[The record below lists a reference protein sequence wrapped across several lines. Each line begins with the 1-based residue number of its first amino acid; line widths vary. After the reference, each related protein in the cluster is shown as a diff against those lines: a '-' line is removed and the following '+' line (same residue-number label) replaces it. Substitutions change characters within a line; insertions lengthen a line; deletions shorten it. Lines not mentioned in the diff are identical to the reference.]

1 MSLLPLNSQSILTAV
16 DFDPFSGGE
25 LLLTAPATESQ
36 KEIWAS
42 VQMGDSA
49 NCAYNESQSLRLK
62 GNLDVEAFQSAV
74 QQLVQRHEA
83 LRTTFS
89 TDGNTLCIVASLRI
103 EIPIID
109 LAGLKPQE
117 QETKIASIL
126 QQEVEQPFDLEHGP
140 LFRAKIV
147 KLHPQEHLAIMTAH
161 HIICD
166 GWSWAVLMPDVG
178 KLYSGLQQGIVPELE
193 EPDHFSE
200 YAILQE
206 EEAQSLEAIAIEQ
219 YWLDQFSDSVPV
231 LDFPSDRPRPLFRTF
246 NAAREDWHLNPELVA
261 NLKQLGTKL
270 GCSFMTTIL
279 SGFEVWL
286 HRLTGQDDLVVG
298 ISAAGQAA
306 LGQYNL
312 VGHCV
317 NLLPLRSRINGEKSF
332 SDYLQTRRSAVLDA
346 YDHQQ
351 FTFGSLIKKL
361 VFPRD
366 SSRIPLV
373 PITFNIDQGL
383 DGDSLPFAGL
393 EVEFFSNPRAFE
405 NFELFINATE
415 LRGQL
420 TLECQYNTNLF
431 DADTIRRRMAEFETL
446 LAGIVANPNQI
457 IAKLPILP
465 TTEQQLLAAWNNTQT
480 AYPEDKSIHQ
490 LFETQVERTP
500 DAIAVVFQNQQ
511 LTYLEL
517 DWRANQLAHYLQTL
531 GVKPGVLV
539 GICLERSTEIAIAL
553 LGVLKAGGAYVPL
566 DPTYPK
572 ERLTFMLDDAQV
584 SVLLTKANLLNLLPD
599 NQVKVVC
606 LDTDGEKIVY
616 YPTHKPDYLAN
627 AENLAYVIYTSGS
640 TGTPKGVKVSHQN
653 VVNLLESMRE
663 QPGLT
668 QQDILLS
675 VTTLSFDIAVLEIFL
690 PLIVG
695 ATTLIVSRE
704 VATDGEKL
712 LKTLNHSRATIMQAT
727 PATWRLLLAAGW
739 QGSKQLKILC
749 GGEALPPT
757 LAKELVNRAH
767 SVWNMYGPTETTIW
781 STCYQIQ
788 ADGIPL
794 IGQPIAN
801 TEIYLLDAY
810 QQLVPVGIPG
820 ELYIGGAGVALG
832 YLNRPELTTERFIS
846 NPFSQEPHA
855 RLYRTGDLVRYRADG
870 NLEYLQRID
879 NQLKIRGFRIELGE
893 IETVMA
899 QHPAVKE
906 AVVVVREDIPDEKTL
921 VGYLVP
927 KIPSEVES
935 LAESASSTQHIQAW
949 NQRWDLLYESGLK
962 NASPESLQ
970 DQTLGDAAIIKQ
982 LSNQDN
988 FEEQVQEWLDQTVE
1002 RILDLQPSRVMEI
1015 GCGTGQILL
1024 EIASKCTYYFGT
1036 DYAASALQELDK
1048 QLRISEKELPEII
1061 LDHRAADNFQGIEAA
1076 SFDTVIIH
1084 SVVQYFPDI
1093 NYLLQVLK
1101 NAVEV
1106 VKPGGCIY
1114 VGDVQSYGLLEAYH
1128 TAAQLKNSSSS
1139 MSVDKLRSI
1148 AENRVRNED
1157 ELVVDPDFFYALKQ
1171 YIPAIGHV
1179 EIKLRR
1185 GHIWNE
1191 TTQFHYDV
1199 FLSIEPEATTA
1210 IKPTWH
1216 DWLDEN
1222 LTVADVQQILEKT
1235 QPDYYCIKKI
1245 PNARIHKEVQALAL
1259 LKGDSQLQTV
1269 ADVIT
1274 VLEKLPGG
1282 IDPENLWA
1290 LGKSLPYNVDL
1301 RWSNAAKDGYFEAV
1315 FTRISPKQA
1324 QTVVIDSQ
1332 AENQVRP
1339 QSWSAYA
1346 NSPMQ
1351 KQAANNQ
1358 LIPQLRE
1365 FLKEKLPNYMVPA
1378 TFMTLD
1384 AMPLTP
1390 NGKVDRKALPI
1401 PDFARP
1407 ELAQNYVA
1415 PRTLVEQQIA
1425 GIWAQVLNLENI
1437 GIHDNF
1443 FELGGH
1449 SVLAIQVTSRL
1460 RQTFQ
1465 VEIPLLNL
1473 FEVPTVADLAERVET
1488 LQWAAQNSQASQTE
1502 TMSDYEE
1509 GQL

>member
-1 MSLLPLNSQSILTAV
+1 MSLLPFNSQSVLTSV
-16 DFDPFSGGE
+16 DFDPFSDGE

-42 VQMGDSA
+42 VQMGDGA
-49 NCAYNESQSLRLK
+49 NCAYNQSQSLRLK
-62 GNLDVEAFQSAV
+62 GNLDVKALQSAM
-74 QQLVQRHEA
+74 QELVQRHEA

-109 LAGLKPQE
+109 LSRLESQE

-126 QQEVEQPFDLEHGP
+126 QQEVKQPFDLEHGP

-147 KLHPQEHLAIMTAH
+147 KLHLQEHLAILTAH

-166 GWSWAVLMPDVG
+166 GWSWTVLLPDVG

-193 EPDHFSE
+193 EPDRFSE
-200 YAILQE
+200 YATLQE
-206 EEAQSLEAIAIEQ
+206 EETQSSEAIATEK
-219 YWLDQFSDSVPV
+219 YWLDQFSDSLPV

-246 NAAREDWHLNPELVA
+246 NAAREDWHLNPELVV

-279 SGFEVWL
+279 SGLEVWL
-286 HRLTGQDDLVVG
+286 HRLTGQNDLVVG
-298 ISAAGQAA
+298 VFAAGQAA

-332 SDYLQTRRSAVLDA
+332 IDYLQTRRSAVLDA

-373 PITFNIDQGL
+373 PITFNIEQGL
-383 DGDSLPFAGL
+383 DGNSLPFAGL
-393 EVEFFSNPRAFE
+393 EVECFFNPREFE

-420 TLECQYNTNLF
+420 ILECQYNTNLF
-431 DADTIRRRMAEFETL
+431 DADTIRRRMAEFEAL

-480 AYPEDKSIHQ
+480 AYPQDKSIHQ

-517 DWRANQLAHYLQTL
+517 EERANQLAHYLQTL

-539 GICLERSTEIAIAL
+539 GIFLERSTEIAIAL
-553 LGVLKAGGAYVPL
+553 LAVLKGGGAYVPL

-572 ERLTFMLDDAQV
+572 ERLIFMLDDAQV
-584 SVLLTKANLLNLLPD
+584 SVLLTQANLLDLLP
-599 NQVKVVC
+599 NQVEVVC
-606 LDTDGEKIVY
+606 LDTDKEKITH
-616 YPTHKPDYLAN
+616 YPTHKPAYLAN
-627 AENLAYVIYTSGS
+627 TENLAYVIYTSGS

-653 VVNLLESMRE
+653 VVNLLGSMRE

-712 LKTLNHSRATIMQAT
+712 LKTLNHSGTTVMQAT

-781 STCYQIQ
+781 STCYQIK
-788 ADGIPL
+788 ADGMPL

-810 QQLVPVGIPG
+810 QQPVAVGVPG

-846 NPFSQEPHA
+846 NPFSQVPHT
-855 RLYRTGDLVRYRADG
+855 RLYRTGDLVRYRTDG

-879 NQLKIRGFRIELGE
+879 NQFKIRGFRIELGE
-893 IETVMA
+893 IEMVMA
-899 QHPAVKE
+899 QHPIVKE
-906 AVVVVREDIPDEKTL
+906 AVVVVREDIPDEKIL

-927 KIPSEVES
+927 KPPSEVES
-935 LAESASSTQHIQAW
+935 SAKSASSTQHTQAW
-949 NQRWDLLYESGLK
+949 NQRSDLLSES
-962 NASPESLQ
+962 ESLQ
-970 DQTLGDAAIIKQ
+970 NQTLSD
-982 LSNQDN
+982 
-988 FEEQVQEWLDQTVE
+988 
-1002 RILDLQPSRVMEI
+1002 
-1015 GCGTGQILL
+1015 
-1024 EIASKCTYYFGT
+1024 
-1036 DYAASALQELDK
+1036 
-1048 QLRISEKELPEII
+1048 
-1061 LDHRAADNFQGIEAA
+1061 
-1076 SFDTVIIH
+1076 
-1084 SVVQYFPDI
+1084 
-1093 NYLLQVLK
+1093 
-1101 NAVEV
+1101 
-1106 VKPGGCIY
+1106 
-1114 VGDVQSYGLLEAYH
+1114 
-1128 TAAQLKNSSSS
+1128 
-1139 MSVDKLRSI
+1139 
-1148 AENRVRNED
+1148 
-1157 ELVVDPDFFYALKQ
+1157 
-1171 YIPAIGHV
+1171 
-1179 EIKLRR
+1179 
-1185 GHIWNE
+1185 
-1191 TTQFHYDV
+1191 
-1199 FLSIEPEATTA
+1199 
-1210 IKPTWH
+1210 
-1216 DWLDEN
+1216 
-1222 LTVADVQQILEKT
+1222 
-1235 QPDYYCIKKI
+1235 
-1245 PNARIHKEVQALAL
+1245 
-1259 LKGDSQLQTV
+1259 
-1269 ADVIT
+1269 
-1274 VLEKLPGG
+1274 
-1282 IDPENLWA
+1282 
-1290 LGKSLPYNVDL
+1290 
-1301 RWSNAAKDGYFEAV
+1301 
-1315 FTRISPKQA
+1315 
-1324 QTVVIDSQ
+1324 
-1332 AENQVRP
+1332 
-1339 QSWSAYA
+1339 AYA
-1346 NSPMQ
+1346 NSPIQ
-1351 KQAANNQ
+1351 KQTGNNQ
-1358 LIPQLRE
+1358 LIPQLRQ
-1365 FLKEKLPNYMVPA
+1365 FLKEKLPNYMVPT
-1378 TFMTLD
+1378 TFVTLD

-1407 ELAQNYVA
+1407 ELTEGYVA
-1415 PRTLVEQQIA
+1415 PCTLVEQQIA
-1425 GIWAQVLNLENI
+1425 GIWAQVLNLKNI

-1473 FEVPTVADLAERVET
+1473 FEVSTVADLAERVET
-1488 LQWAAQNSQASQTE
+1488 LQWAAQNYQASPTE
-1502 TMSDYEE
+1502 MSGDYEE

>member
-1 MSLLPLNSQSILTAV
+1 MSLLPLNSQSVLTSV

-42 VQMGDSA
+42 VQMGDGA
-49 NCAYNESQSLRLK
+49 NCAYNQSQSLRLK
-62 GNLDVEAFQSAV
+62 GNLDVKALQSAM
-74 QQLVQRHEA
+74 QELVQRHEA

-109 LAGLKPQE
+109 LSGLESQE

-126 QQEVEQPFDLEHGP
+126 QQEVKQPFDLEHGP
-140 LFRAKIV
+140 LFRVKIV
-147 KLHPQEHLAIMTAH
+147 KLHLQEHLAILTAH

-166 GWSWAVLMPDVG
+166 GWSWTVLLPDVG

-193 EPDHFSE
+193 EPDRFSE
-200 YAILQE
+200 YATLQE
-206 EEAQSLEAIAIEQ
+206 EEIQSSEAIAIEK
-219 YWLDQFSDSVPV
+219 YWLDQFSDSLPV

-246 NAAREDWHLNPELVA
+246 NAAREDWHLNPELVV

-279 SGFEVWL
+279 SGLEVWL
-286 HRLTGQDDLVVG
+286 HRLTGQNDLVVG
-298 ISAAGQAA
+298 VFAAGQAA

-332 SDYLQTRRSAVLDA
+332 IDYLQTRRSAVLDA

-361 VFPRD
+361 MFPRD

-373 PITFNIDQGL
+373 PITFNIEQGL
-383 DGDSLPFAGL
+383 DGNSLGFAGL
-393 EVEFFSNPRAFE
+393 EVECFFNPREFE

-420 TLECQYNTNLF
+420 ILECQYNTNLF
-431 DADTIRRRMAEFETL
+431 DADTIRRRMAEFEAL

-480 AYPEDKSIHQ
+480 AYPQDKFIHQ

-517 DWRANQLAHYLQTL
+517 EERANQLAHYLQTL

-539 GICLERSTEIAIAL
+539 GISLERSIEIAIAL
-553 LGVLKAGGAYVPL
+553 LAVLKAGGAYVPL

-584 SVLLTKANLLNLLPD
+584 SVLLTQANLLNLLP
-599 NQVKVVC
+599 NQVEVVC
-606 LDTDGEKIVY
+606 LDTDKEKISH
-616 YPTHKPDYLAN
+616 YPTHKPAYLVT

-653 VVNLLESMRE
+653 VVNLLGSMRE

-712 LKTLNHSRATIMQAT
+712 LETLNHSGTTVMQAT

-749 GGEALPPT
+749 GGEALSPT

-781 STCYQIQ
+781 STCYQIK
-788 ADGIPL
+788 ADGMPL

-810 QQLVPVGIPG
+810 QQPVPVGVPG

-832 YLNRPELTTERFIS
+832 YLNRPELTTQRFIS
-846 NPFSQEPHA
+846 NRFSQEPHA
-855 RLYRTGDLVRYRADG
+855 RLYRTGDLVRYRTDG

-879 NQLKIRGFRIELGE
+879 NQFKIRGFRIELGE
-893 IETVMA
+893 IETVIA

-906 AVVVVREDIPDEKTL
+906 AVVVVREDIPNEKTL
-921 VGYLVP
+921 VSYLVP
-927 KIPSEVES
+927 KTPSEVES
-935 LAESASSTQHIQAW
+935 SAESTSSTQHIQAW
-949 NQRWDLLYESGLK
+949 NQRSDLLSES
-962 NASPESLQ
+962 ESLQ
-970 DQTLGDAAIIKQ
+970 DQTLSD
-982 LSNQDN
+982 
-988 FEEQVQEWLDQTVE
+988 
-1002 RILDLQPSRVMEI
+1002 
-1015 GCGTGQILL
+1015 
-1024 EIASKCTYYFGT
+1024 
-1036 DYAASALQELDK
+1036 
-1048 QLRISEKELPEII
+1048 
-1061 LDHRAADNFQGIEAA
+1061 
-1076 SFDTVIIH
+1076 
-1084 SVVQYFPDI
+1084 
-1093 NYLLQVLK
+1093 
-1101 NAVEV
+1101 
-1106 VKPGGCIY
+1106 
-1114 VGDVQSYGLLEAYH
+1114 
-1128 TAAQLKNSSSS
+1128 
-1139 MSVDKLRSI
+1139 
-1148 AENRVRNED
+1148 
-1157 ELVVDPDFFYALKQ
+1157 
-1171 YIPAIGHV
+1171 
-1179 EIKLRR
+1179 
-1185 GHIWNE
+1185 
-1191 TTQFHYDV
+1191 
-1199 FLSIEPEATTA
+1199 
-1210 IKPTWH
+1210 
-1216 DWLDEN
+1216 
-1222 LTVADVQQILEKT
+1222 
-1235 QPDYYCIKKI
+1235 
-1245 PNARIHKEVQALAL
+1245 
-1259 LKGDSQLQTV
+1259 
-1269 ADVIT
+1269 
-1274 VLEKLPGG
+1274 
-1282 IDPENLWA
+1282 
-1290 LGKSLPYNVDL
+1290 
-1301 RWSNAAKDGYFEAV
+1301 
-1315 FTRISPKQA
+1315 
-1324 QTVVIDSQ
+1324 
-1332 AENQVRP
+1332 
-1339 QSWSAYA
+1339 AYA
-1346 NSPMQ
+1346 NSPIQ
-1351 KQAANNQ
+1351 KQTVNNQ
-1358 LIPQLRE
+1358 LIPQLRQ
-1365 FLKEKLPNYMVPA
+1365 FLKEKLPNYMVP
-1378 TFMTLD
+1378 TNFVTLD

-1390 NGKVDRKALPI
+1390 NGKVDRKALPT
-1401 PDFARP
+1401 PDFVRP
-1407 ELAQNYVA
+1407 ELTEGYVA

-1425 GIWAQVLNLENI
+1425 GIWAQVLNLKNI

-1460 RQTFQ
+1460 RQILQ

-1473 FEVPTVADLAERVET
+1473 FEVSTVADLAERVET
-1488 LQWAAQNSQASQTE
+1488 LQWAAQNYQASVTE
-1502 TMSDYEE
+1502 MINDYEE

>member
-1 MSLLPLNSQSILTAV
+1 MSLLPLNSQSVLTSV

-42 VQMGDSA
+42 VQMGDGA
-49 NCAYNESQSLRLK
+49 NCAYNQSQSLRLK
-62 GNLDVEAFQSAV
+62 GNLDVEALQSAM
-74 QQLVQRHEA
+74 QELVQRHEA
-83 LRTTFS
+83 LRTTFN

-109 LAGLKPQE
+109 LSRLESHE

-126 QQEVEQPFDLEHGP
+126 QQEVKQPFDLEHGP

-147 KLHPQEHLAIMTAH
+147 KLHLQEHLAILTAH

-166 GWSWAVLMPDVG
+166 GWSWTVLLPDVG
-178 KLYSGLQQGIVPELE
+178 KLYSGLQQGIVSELE
-193 EPDHFSE
+193 EPDRFSE
-200 YAILQE
+200 YATLQE
-206 EEAQSLEAIAIEQ
+206 EETQSSEAIAIEK
-219 YWLDQFSDSVPV
+219 YWLDQFSDSLPV

-246 NAAREDWHLNPELVA
+246 NAAREDWHLNPELVV

-279 SGFEVWL
+279 SGLEVWL
-286 HRLTGQDDLVVG
+286 YRLTGQNDLVVG
-298 ISAAGQAA
+298 VFAAGQAA

-332 SDYLQTRRSAVLDA
+332 IDYLQTRRSAVLDA

-373 PITFNIDQGL
+373 PITFNIEQGL
-383 DGDSLPFAGL
+383 DGNSLPFAGL
-393 EVEFFSNPRAFE
+393 EVECFFNPREFE

-420 TLECQYNTNLF
+420 ILECQYNTNLF
-431 DADTIRRRMAEFETL
+431 DADTIRRRMAEFEAL

-480 AYPEDKSIHQ
+480 AYPQDKSIHQ

-517 DWRANQLAHYLQTL
+517 EERANQLAHYLQTL

-539 GICLERSTEIAIAL
+539 GISLERSIEIAIAL
-553 LGVLKAGGAYVPL
+553 LAVLKAGGAYVPL

-572 ERLTFMLDDAQV
+572 ERLTFMLNDAQV
-584 SVLLTKANLLNLLPD
+584 SVLLTQANLLDLLP
-599 NQVKVVC
+599 NQVEVVC
-606 LDTDGEKIVY
+606 LDTDKEKITH
-616 YPTHKPDYLAN
+616 YPTHKPAYLVT

-653 VVNLLESMRE
+653 VVNLLGSMRE

-712 LKTLNHSRATIMQAT
+712 LKTLNHSGTTVMQAT

-781 STCYQIQ
+781 STCYQIK
-788 ADGIPL
+788 ADGMPL

-810 QQLVPVGIPG
+810 QQPVPVGVAG

-855 RLYRTGDLVRYRADG
+855 RLYRTGDLVRYLADG

-879 NQLKIRGFRIELGE
+879 NQFKIRGFRIELGE
-893 IETVMA
+893 IEMVMA

-906 AVVVVREDIPDEKTL
+906 AVVVVREDIPDEKIL
-921 VGYLVP
+921 VGYLVSKP
-927 KIPSEVES
+927 PSEVES
-935 LAESASSTQHIQAW
+935 SAESASSTQHIQAW
-949 NQRWDLLYESGLK
+949 NQRSDLLSES
-962 NASPESLQ
+962 ESLQ
-970 DQTLGDAAIIKQ
+970 DQTLSDAYVNSPIQK
-982 LSNQDN
+982 
-988 FEEQVQEWLDQTVE
+988 QTV
-1002 RILDLQPSRVMEI
+1002 
-1015 GCGTGQILL
+1015 
-1024 EIASKCTYYFGT
+1024 
-1036 DYAASALQELDK
+1036 
-1048 QLRISEKELPEII
+1048 
-1061 LDHRAADNFQGIEAA
+1061 
-1076 SFDTVIIH
+1076 
-1084 SVVQYFPDI
+1084 
-1093 NYLLQVLK
+1093 
-1101 NAVEV
+1101 
-1106 VKPGGCIY
+1106 
-1114 VGDVQSYGLLEAYH
+1114 
-1128 TAAQLKNSSSS
+1128 
-1139 MSVDKLRSI
+1139 
-1148 AENRVRNED
+1148 
-1157 ELVVDPDFFYALKQ
+1157 
-1171 YIPAIGHV
+1171 
-1179 EIKLRR
+1179 
-1185 GHIWNE
+1185 
-1191 TTQFHYDV
+1191 
-1199 FLSIEPEATTA
+1199 
-1210 IKPTWH
+1210 
-1216 DWLDEN
+1216 
-1222 LTVADVQQILEKT
+1222 
-1235 QPDYYCIKKI
+1235 
-1245 PNARIHKEVQALAL
+1245 
-1259 LKGDSQLQTV
+1259 
-1269 ADVIT
+1269 
-1274 VLEKLPGG
+1274 
-1282 IDPENLWA
+1282 
-1290 LGKSLPYNVDL
+1290 
-1301 RWSNAAKDGYFEAV
+1301 
-1315 FTRISPKQA
+1315 
-1324 QTVVIDSQ
+1324 
-1332 AENQVRP
+1332 
-1339 QSWSAYA
+1339 
-1346 NSPMQ
+1346 
-1351 KQAANNQ
+1351 NNQ
-1358 LIPQLRE
+1358 LIPQLRQ
-1365 FLKEKLPNYMVPA
+1365 FLKEKLPNYMVPT
-1378 TFMTLD
+1378 TFVTLD

-1407 ELAQNYVA
+1407 ELTEGYVA

-1425 GIWAQVLNLENI
+1425 GIWAQVLNLKNI

-1449 SVLAIQVTSRL
+1449 SVLAIQVTSPL

-1473 FEVPTVADLAERVET
+1473 FEVSTVADLAERVET
-1488 LQWAAQNSQASQTE
+1488 LQWAAQNYQASLTE
-1502 TMSDYEE
+1502 MIGDYEE